1 MKPFGTLLLLLL
13 LVTPTL
19 AQDLSVGGR
28 VLQADG
34 GAPLP
39 NANVLLRRLPDS
51 SNAGGAVTGR
61 DGRFLLDGLRR
72 GRYVLTISYVGYDP
86 VVRDVPLRG
95 ESAALGDIRLQ
106 ERSVKLD
113 AVEVTGAAPIAV
125 MKEDTTEF
133 LASAFKVNPDAT
145 AEDLVRKMPGVT
157 VKDGKVEAQ
166 GEEVKAFRVD
176 GRPFFGDDA
185 RTLLRNLP
193 AEVISRIQVYD
204 QQSEQARFT
213 GFSDGNEVKAMNF
226 ITRDAI
232 KNAQFG
238 KIYGGYGEE
247 NHYRAGAILNAFAGK
262 QRWSVMAMSNDVNEQ
277 NFSQEDLL
285 GVMLSASGPGGMRG
299 GMRGGGGGGQRP
311 PSGGMPNFNMGSIS
325 DFLVNAGSGI
335 AQTNAIGINYID
347 TWFDKVEVSG
357 SYFFNQ
363 SDLDAGSGVTR
374 EFVLPQTAGQFYDE
388 TSVANTDNMNHR
400 FNMRLDWKI
409 DTLNS
414 LLWRPRFSAQ
424 INEGFERTLAG
435 TSTEAGLI
443 NSSNSDFSS
452 DLGGL
457 SFSHELLWRR
467 RFETRG
473 RTLSVEIENDVKNNS
488 GDNRLSYDYASFGAQ
503 AVFDTTNQR
512 SDLRANGWT
521 AEATATY
528 TEPIGERGQLQL
540 RHRASYSRD
549 ESDKR
554 TWELPMLAGMAETL
568 DPLQSNEFST
578 DYLTQNAS
586 VGFRYENDDVNGMV
600 GLGYQWATLQNDQ
613 VYPTDH
619 RIDRRYGDVIPFA
632 MLRYKFTQGKDLRVF
647 YRARTSPPSVSRLQD
662 VLDNSNPLLLSVGNP
677 ELEQENMQFVGM
689 RYSAAN
695 LAAGNYF
702 FLFAMGSY
710 TFDAI
715 GNNTIVAA
723 ADTTV
728 FGGIPL
734 LRGTQITRPE
744 NFDGSYALRAFM
756 TYGQSVG
763 FLKSNLN
770 LNLSGTFSRTPG
782 RINDL
787 INYASSPMAGVG
799 VSLSSNI
806 SQNLDFTI
814 STQSSLT
821 WIQNSVREESNTSYH
836 TQSSRLRLNWIFL
849 EDFVFGTDL
858 AHEYYSGLSEGYN
871 DDFLLWNMSLGYKF
885 LPDNAGELR
894 LSVFD
899 LLKQNNSITRTVTD
913 TYIEDTRTNLL
924 QRYVLLTFTWNLRNF
939 KL

>member
-1 MKPFGTLLLLLL
+1 MKPFVTIVLTLLLVAPLA
-13 LVTPTL
+13 
-19 AQDLSVGGR
+19 AQDLSISGR

-34 GAPLP
+34 KTPLP
-39 NANVLLRRLPDS
+39 NANVLLRRMPDS
-51 SNAGGAVTGR
+51 STAGGTVSGR
-61 DGRFLLDGLRR
+61 DGRFLFDGLRR
-72 GRYVLTISYVGYDP
+72 GRYVLHISYVGYEALI
-86 VVRDVPLRG
+86 RDVPLRG
-95 ESAALGDIRLQ
+95 ESAALGDLTMT
-106 ERSVKLD
+106 ETSVRLD

-125 MKEDTTEF
+125 VKEDTTEF

-157 VKDGKVEAQ
+157 VKDGKVETQ

-204 QQSEQARFT
+204 QQSEQSRFT

-238 KIYGGYGEE
+238 KIYGGDGEDE
-247 NHYRAGAILNAFAGK
+247 HDRAGTILNAFAGK
-262 QRWSVMAMSNDVNEQ
+262 QRWSLMAMSNNVNEQ

-285 GVMLSASGPGGMRG
+285 GVMLSSSGPGGMRG
-299 GMRGGGGGGQRP
+299 GGGPRGGGPRP
-311 PSGGMPNFNMGSIS
+311 GSGGMPNFNAGSIG
-325 DFLVNAGSGI
+325 DFLVDAGSGI
-335 AQTNAIGINYID
+335 AKTNAIGLNYID
-347 TWFDKVEVSG
+347 TWFDDVEVSG

-363 SDLDAGSGVTR
+363 SDLDAGSGVSR
-374 EFVLPQTAGQFYDE
+374 EFILPQSTGQYYNE
-388 TSVANTDNMNHR
+388 SSAANTDNMNHR
-400 FNMRLDWKI
+400 FNLRLDWKI

-424 INEGFERTLAG
+424 VNEGLERTLAG
-435 TSTEAGLI
+435 TSTDNGMI
-443 NSSNSDFSS
+443 SSSNSDFSS
-452 DLGGL
+452 DLTGL
-457 SFSHELLWRR
+457 SFSSELLWRR

-473 RTLSVEIENDVKNNS
+473 RTFSIEFENDVKKNS
-488 GDNRLSYDYASFGAQ
+488 GDNRLFYDYATFGMTPS
-503 AVFDTTNQR
+503 FDTTSQR
-512 SDLRANGWT
+512 SDLLSSGWS

-528 TEPIGERGQLQL
+528 TEPLGERGQLQL

-554 TWELPMLAGMAETL
+554 TWDLPLLAGMAEAL

-586 VGFRYENDDVNGMV
+586 VGYRYEDEDFNGMF
-600 GLGYQWATLQNDQ
+600 GLGYQWATLQNAQ
-613 VYPTDH
+613 VYPTASD
-619 RIDRRYGDVIPFA
+619 INRRYGDVIPFA

-647 YRARTSPPSVSRLQD
+647 YRARTSPPGVSQLQD
-662 VLDNSNPLLLSVGNP
+662 VLDNSNPLLLSIGNP
-677 ELEQENMQFVGM
+677 ELQQSNMQFIGA

-715 GNNTIVAA
+715 GNNTVVAGS
-723 ADTTV
+723 DTTV

-734 LRGTQITRPE
+734 LRGSQITRPE
-744 NFDGSYALRAFM
+744 NFDGSYALRSFL
-756 TYGQSVG
+756 TYGQTLG
-763 FLKSNLN
+763 FLQSNLN
-770 LNLSGTFSRTPG
+770 LNLSGSFTRTPS
-782 RINDL
+782 RINDV
-787 INYASSPMAGVG
+787 INYASTPTAGLG

-806 SQNLDFTI
+806 SREIDFTI
-814 STQSSLT
+814 STQSSLS
-821 WIQNSVREESNTSYH
+821 WISNSVREENNTNYL
-836 TQSSRLRLNWIFL
+836 TQSSRLRFNWIFL
-849 EDFVFGTDL
+849 EDFVFSTDL

-899 LLKQNNSITRTVTD
+899 LLRQNNSITRTVTD

-924 QRYVLLTFTWNLRNF
+924 QRYVLLTFTWSLRNF

>member
-1 MKPFGTLLLLLL
+1 MKPFGTLLLLLV
-13 LVTPTL
+13 LVPPML

-51 SNAGGAVTGR
+51 STAGGAVTGR

-113 AVEVTGAAPIAV
+113 AVEVTGTAPIAV

-204 QQSEQARFT
+204 QQSEKARFT

-232 KNAQFG
+232 RNAQFG

-262 QRWSVMAMSNDVNEQ
+262 QRWSLMAMSNDVNEQ

-299 GMRGGGGGGQRP
+299 MRGGGGGGQRP
-311 PSGGMPNFNMGSIS
+311 PTGGMPNFNAGSIS

-335 AQTNAIGINYID
+335 AQTNAVGLNYID

-363 SDLDAGSGVTR
+363 SDLEAGSGVTR

-388 TSVANTDNMNHR
+388 TSAANTDNMNHR

-414 LLWRPRFSAQ
+414 ILWRPRFSAQ
-424 INEGFERTLAG
+424 LNEGFERTMAG
-435 TSTEAGLI
+435 TSTAAGRI
-443 NSSNSDFSS
+443 NSSNSDFHS
-452 DLGGL
+452 DLTGL
-457 SFSHELLWRR
+457 SFSNELLWRR
-467 RFETRG
+467 RFATRG
-473 RTLSVEIENDVKNNS
+473 RTFSLEIENDVKRNS
-488 GDNRLSYDYASFGAQ
+488 GENRLFYDYASYGMQSA
-503 AVFDTTNQR
+503 FDTTSQR
-512 SDLRANGWT
+512 SDLLASGWT

-528 TEPIGERGQLQL
+528 TEPVGERGQLQL
-540 RHRASYSRD
+540 RHRAAFSRD

-586 VGFRYENDDVNGMV
+586 VGFRYENDNINGMV
-600 GLGYQWATLQNDQ
+600 GLGYQWATLDNEQ
-613 VYPTDH
+613 VYPTATA
-619 RIDRRYGDVIPFA
+619 IDRRYGDVIPFA

-647 YRARTSPPSVSRLQD
+647 YRTRTSPPSVTRLQD
-662 VLDNSNPLLLSVGNP
+662 VLDNSNPLLLSIGNP
-677 ELEQENMQFVGM
+677 ELEQETMQFVGM

-715 GNNTIVAA
+715 GNHTIVAGS
-723 ADTTV
+723 DTTV

-744 NFDGSYALRAFM
+744 NFDGSYALRSFM

-782 RINDL
+782 LINGT
-787 INYASSPMAGVG
+787 INYASSPMAGLG

-806 SQNLDFTI
+806 SPDLDFTI
-814 STQSSLT
+814 STQTSLT
-821 WIQNSVREESNTSYH
+821 WIQNSVRENGDTRYQ

-858 AHEYYSGLSEGYN
+858 AHEYYRGLSEGYN

-894 LSVFD
+894 LTVFD
-899 LLKQNNSITRTVTD
+899 LLKQNNSISRTVTD

-924 QRYVLLTFTWNLRNF
+924 QRYVLLTFTWSLRNF
-939 KL
+939 KI